1 MGRTSARGVH
11 GMGNQLGPE
20 IFLKLAA
27 KKLFLFFSNVIT
39 KFLEVL
45 FYTGN
50 TILGIKRYVNYDF
63 RMERIP

>member
-50 TILGIKRYVNYDF
+50 TILGIKRYVN
-63 RMERIP
+63 